1 MPVTN
6 QALSG
11 GYQLLNY
18 RIDRQI
24 SRGGF
29 SIVYRAFDETGV
41 PVAIKE
47 YLPSSLVLRTEGD
60 IVRATSAENMA
71 SFRYGMKCFFE
82 EGRAL
87 AKITHPNVVR
97 VLNFF
102 RANET
107 VYMVM
112 RYERGRTLQQQIQMR
127 QDQMSERL
135 VRHVFM
141 HLLNGLREVHTHKLL
156 HLDIKPANIY
166 LRTDGSPVLLDF
178 GAARQTLT
186 TQRPKL
192 APMYTPGFAAPEQYR
207 DPDRLGPWTDVYGVG
222 ASMFA
227 CLAAFAPQAAD
238 ARQQE
243 DHLVSAKKIWAG
255 QYSDNV
261 LEVIDWCLRLDPLE
275 RPQSVFALQKA
286 IRDIPPKK
294 RKVGFLGNLKKK
306 ALHRDRPERDADDA
320 IHDLPGVAQGL
331 AHRQPGPH
339 RVHVQPRHAAARR
352 RRRDGRSR
360 RRRDR
365 RADRRAPVHRAL
377 SAGGE
382 ADPQEPA
389 HVPARDDGQ
398 GACRARLV
406 LDAVLDAGNAAH
418 HVRRVHRAGG
428 LRLLGARRGLAPFA
442 LPARARSSP
451 RPGITPRC
459 ST

>member
-1 MPVTN
+1 
-6 QALSG
+6 
-11 GYQLLNY
+11 
-18 RIDRQI
+18 
-24 SRGGF
+24 
-29 SIVYRAFDETGV
+29 VYRAFDDVGQ

-60 IVRATSAENMA
+60 VVRASSAENLT

-87 AKITHPNVVR
+87 AKINHPNVVR

-127 QDQMSERL
+127 QDQMSERF

-186 TQRPKL
+186 NTRPKL

-207 DPDRLGPWTDVYGVG
+207 EPDRLGPWTDVYGVG

-238 ARQQE
+238 ARVQE

-255 QYSDNV
+255 QYSDNL
-261 LEVIDWCLRLDPLE
+261 LEVVDWCLRLDPLE
-275 RPQSVFALQKA
+275 RPQSVFALAEGDPRHPAQEA
-286 IRDIPPKK
+286 E
-294 RKVGFLGNLKKK
+294 
-306 ALHRDRPERDADDA
+306 ALAHRQHQARAVLRDRRVGRLAVESRRPTGRRAFDAL
-320 IHDLPGVAQGL
+320 HDLPGIAQGP
-331 AHRQPGPH
+331 AARQPGPH
-339 RVHVQPRHAAARR
+339 R
-352 RRRDGRSR
+352 
-360 RRRDR
+360 
-365 RADRRAPVHRAL
+365 L
-377 SAGGE
+377 
-382 ADPQEPA
+382 
-389 HVPARDDGQ
+389 
-398 GACRARLV
+398 
-406 LDAVLDAGNAAH
+406 
-418 HVRRVHRAGG
+418 HVRA
-428 LRLLGARRGLAPFA
+428 AT
-442 LPARARSSP
+442 RS
-451 RPGITPRC
+451 
-459 ST
+459 